1 MTQDPKTALMV
12 EVEHADA
19 ATTLIARAIEKGVP
33 IETMERL
40 LAMRREL
47 KAEAAREAFFL
58 ALAAFQSECPVIHKD
73 EAVAGRDGKVRYHYA
88 PLEAIVSQVKTIL
101 FRHGFS
107 YTLDTEQPEGRLIG
121 ICRAHHIGGHTEETR
136 MEVPVGSDYM
146 TAQQMVGAARTYATR
161 YAFCNAFG
169 ILTGDEDNDA
179 QAENGAPHS
188 EDAPPPADEPRQA
201 IRGFSPKVR
210 PYAPEMVKAGVL
222 KKAEGHAKSGRKA
235 SDKQRALVAML
246 LSECFEG
253 DEAKRHSVVGFLF
266 EKDSLAKDACPDW
279 NILALLDWMKPE
291 QDTGGSYAMDG
302 YAVKEAHLILEAAR
316 ISAGEQPL
324 PLEGG
329 MVDAAKAEGGV
340 VAEEAK

>member
-1 MTQDPKTALMV
+1 VTDNTQVVPAGSISVGEYRAAKPQDVLEYASTIAKPLAELVEKRKLYSLLQGKKFVKVEGWTTLGAMLGVVPREIEVTEVSGVFTAMV
-12 EVEHADA
+12 ELYRMSDGA
-19 ATTLIARAIEKGVP
+19 IIGRAS
-33 IETMERL
+33 
-40 LAMRREL
+40 
-47 KAEAAREAFFL
+47 AECG
-58 ALAAFQSECPVIHKD
+58 SED
-73 EAVAGRDGKVRYHYA
+73 EVDRQGKPTWASR
-88 PLEAIVSQVKTIL
+88 P
-101 FRHGFS
+101 
-107 YTLDTEQPEGRLIG
+107 
-121 ICRAHHIGGHTEETR
+121 
-136 MEVPVGSDYM
+136 
-146 TAQQMVGAARTYATR
+146 R
-161 YAFCNAFG
+161 YARRSMALTRATGKAFRLSFSWIMQLAGFEPTPAEEIDHNA
-169 ILTGDEDNDA
+169 E
-179 QAENGAPHS
+179 
-188 EDAPPPADEPRQA
+188 PPPPENAGDEPRQA
-201 IRGFSPKVR
+201 IRGFAPKVR